1 MIILASGSPRRRE
14 LLARLVPKFK
24 TVPAAIDE
32 RALPVLAPAPYVEE
46 LAIAK
51 SRAVA
56 QEYPDATIIAADTMV
71 AFGDKLLGKP
81 KDRNAARKMIT
92 KLSGQTHHVHT
103 GLVVRTPKGL
113 ERTTVVTT
121 AVTFWDLTPDEI
133 ERYLDKDS
141 YADKAG
147 AYGIQDDGALLIKSI
162 SGDYYNVMGLP
173 ISTLARML

>member
-1 MIILASGSPRRRE
+1 
-14 LLARLVPKFK
+14 
-24 TVPAAIDE
+24 
-32 RALPVLAPAPYVEE
+32 
-46 LAIAK
+46 
-51 SRAVA
+51 
-56 QEYPDATIIAADTMV
+56 
-71 AFGDKLLGKP
+71 
-81 KDRNAARKMIT
+81 
-92 KLSGQTHHVHT
+92 
-103 GLVVRTPKGL
+103 
-113 ERTTVVTT
+113 VVTT